1 MSLGPV
7 GDLRPLHVDPVVL
20 GRIVPMLAV
29 HADEVAAL
37 HAADMGDSLWARL
50 GPRFLRTLYRLLID
64 EEGFLGFVYVEAGQV
79 RGFIAGSTDPDAMMG
94 RLLRRGGF
102 LLAPAA
108 LPWALWPPI
117 TRRLLD
123 TPRYAE
129 VSAVDGAE
137 VQAESLF
144 CTVVPALRGQKVAG
158 LLNLVLFED
167 LLSRGHAQ
175 VKVTTEVANDP
186 ARRQLRSWGFVE
198 RGRFSFY
205 GKEMV
210 VTTLQL
216 TGHPRLTARGRH
228 PMLERG
234 AAARRR

>member
-1 MSLGPV
+1 MSLPPIGEMK
-7 GDLRPLHVDPVVL
+7 PLHVDPEVL

-29 HADEVAAL
+29 HAEAVATL

-64 EEGFLGFVYVEAGQV
+64 EEGFLGFVYVEGGRV
-79 RGFIAGSTDPDAMMG
+79 RGFIAGSTAPDPMMG

-123 TPRYAE
+123 TPRYAQ

-144 CTVVPALRGQKVAG
+144 CTVEPELRGQKVAG
-158 LLNLVLFED
+158 LLNLVLFEE
-167 LLSRGHAQ
+167 LLSRGYPAI
-175 VKVTTEVANDP
+175 KVTTELANTA
-186 ARRQLRSWGFVE
+186 ARRQLRSWGFAE
-198 RGRFSFY
+198 RGQFSFY

-210 VTTLQL
+210 VTTLPL
-216 TGHPRLTARGRH
+216 AGHPRLRARGRH
-228 PMLERG
+228 PMLERS
-234 AAARRR
+234 RR